1 LDLAGAAGGVTAALA
16 DLTGLRCGALA
27 AVLRGALAGVLEA
40 GAALTAG
47 LVGALPEDAA
57 LPVLAAFALGAEEML
72 ASFMV
77 YRLSKKITVHTVY
90 TVVFYSARHLP

>member
-1 LDLAGAAGGVTAALA
+1 LA

-27 AVLRGALAGVLEA
+27 AVLRGALAGVFAGVLEA